1 MIPGI
6 LKKAVLMTLG
16 PPVKYIISQMG
27 IHDEVNHKINFIEQ
41 TIQDIYPDQWIFSE
55 ETLQEIERLKCIF
68 ELPDSLDM
76 GISKNDMMVRHYIN
90 NGFDVKAATRAYLVR
105 GLGLMDIVEKVAER
119 KWGRAWPFKIGP
131 FLDFASGYGTLE
143 RHLVHYISADDI
155 YTSDIKEMG
164 IRFQT
169 EKFKV
174 NGISS
179 SFRPEE
185 FEPGIKFKFIF
196 VASLFSHLPE
206 NLFIKWLKQLW
217 DNLDNEGV
225 LVFTVHDISLITAQT
240 DFFYSPVS
248 EDSHSVVKDRLL
260 KPESY
265 GTAYVSEEFLRK
277 CFEEMGLTDG
287 HYARYRKC
295 SGGLQDVYIVSR
307 GTDRFEGIRFNTY
320 DSELI

>member
-27 IHDEVNHKINFIEQ
+27 IHDEVNHKISFIEQ
-41 TIQDIYPDQWIFSE
+41 TVQDIYPDQWIFSDE
-55 ETLQEIERLKCIF
+55 ILQEIDRLKRIF
-68 ELPDSLDM
+68 DLPRNLDM

-90 NGFDVKAATRAYLVR
+90 NGFDAKSAIRAYLVR
-105 GLGLMDIVEKVAER
+105 GLGLLDIVEKVAER

-143 RHLVHYISADDI
+143 RHLVNIVSPDDI

-164 IRFQT
+164 IRFQVD
-169 EKFKV
+169 KFKV

-185 FEPGIKFKFIF
+185 FQPGIKFKFIF

-206 NLFIKWLKQLW
+206 NLFVKWLKQLW
-217 DNLDNEGV
+217 DTLDKDGV
-225 LVFTVHDISLITAQT
+225 LVFTVHDISLITSQKNFAY
-240 DFFYSPVS
+240 FPVS
-248 EDSHSVVKDRLL
+248 EDSQSVVKDRLL

-265 GTAYVSEEFLRK
+265 GTAYVSEGYLRK
-277 CFEEMGLTDG
+277 CFQEMGLVAG
-287 HYARYRKC
+287 NYARYRKC

-307 GTDRFEGIRFNTY
+307 DTDRFEGIRFNTY